1 MSGIDFDKM
10 GEAIAASITPE
21 AIEQGHKNWIREEKE
36 NPNNFSFWFKEVLNG
51 IGPKRFNKDF
61 IIPFS
66 VVIDCPEKLLG
77 RFTCEEPGDYEEI
90 IDWIVKDVYPVVKD
104 KFPEGQCFVKNGCFS
119 NKFNFNASC
128 FLQEISVVEIFK
140 KLREISCGAM
150 MLETGG
156 DLEFVFRRFIEAKNP
171 YGHIYNGMPV
181 RPETRVF
188 YDFETKKVLYSAN
201 YWDWNYC
208 SEYWNDE
215 DFAVMEKCKDKLNS
229 FFELTKTA
237 LEEKV
242 AKNFKYVKLKGQWSI
257 DFMAEGGMWYM
268 IDMAI
273 AQRSAYWDE
282 NKIKN

>member
-1 MSGIDFDKM
+1 MTIDFDKL
-10 GEAIAASITPE
+10 GDAIAASITPE
-21 AIEQGHKNWIREEKE
+21 AIEQGHRNWVKEEKE

-66 VVIDCPEKLLG
+66 VVIECPEKLLG
-77 RFTCEEPGDYEEI
+77 RFTCEVPGDYEEI
-90 IDWIVKDVYPVVKD
+90 INWIVKDVYPVVND

-128 FLQEISVVEIFK
+128 FLQEISVIEIFK
-140 KLREISCGAM
+140 KLREISCEAM

-156 DLEFVFRRFIEAKNP
+156 NLEFVFRRFIEANDP

-188 YDFETKKVLYSAN
+188 YDFETKKVLYSVN
-201 YWDWNYC
+201 YWDWDYC
-208 SEYWNDE
+208 SQYWNDE
-215 DFAVMEKCKDKLNS
+215 DFAVMEKCKDKLNR

-242 AKNFKYVKLKGQWSI
+242 AKNFKYVKLAGQWSI
-257 DFMAEGGMWYM
+257 DFMWEYGKWYM

-282 NKIKN
+282 NKIKR